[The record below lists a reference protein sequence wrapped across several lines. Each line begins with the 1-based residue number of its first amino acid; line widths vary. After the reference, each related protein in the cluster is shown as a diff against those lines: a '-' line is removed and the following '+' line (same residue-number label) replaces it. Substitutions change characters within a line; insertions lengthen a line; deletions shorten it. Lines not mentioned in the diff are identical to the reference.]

1 LARAQHGLGDRHP
14 AKDRGEG
21 LPADVVKAL
30 RATTADVLNEA
41 AKKDPQTRKVHE
53 LFFAF
58 KRKHDKWSEIS
69 EESVLVNART

>member
-1 LARAQHGLGDRHP
+1 
-14 AKDRGEG
+14 
-21 LPADVVKAL
+21 
-30 RATTADVLNEA
+30 
-41 AKKDPQTRKVHE
+41 

>member
-1 LARAQHGLGDRHP
+1 M
-14 AKDRGEG
+14 
-21 LPADVVKAL
+21 VKAL